1 MMFLG
6 VVFFKDKKDLIIVNG
21 VCDVYFINLIDG
33 IFKVSYRS
41 SLQWGVK
48 YCFVLIDWYG

>member
-6 VVFFKDKKDLIIVNG
+6 VMFLKDNKDLIVVNG
-21 VCDVYFINLIDG
+21 VCDVYFINFKEG

-41 SLQWGVK
+41 SL
-48 YCFVLIDWYG
+48 

>member
-41 SLQWGVK
+41 SL
-48 YCFVLIDWYG
+48 